1 MAGGKETPRQ
11 KLIGMMYLVLT
22 ALLALQVSSAII
34 LKFKFL
40 DDSLMSVNSKTGSSN
55 AAVPENIQKAV
66 AKLGNLPKDKK
77 VLEDAQ
83 TVRTKTAEIIKY
95 LDDTREMLIAKAGG
109 RTPEGGY
116 KDPSAEDKV
125 AIAMIGANPGKG
137 EAYKMKTRLNDY
149 ANFMR
154 TYNPNMP
161 QLAIDAKDDPI
172 AKKDESQR
180 SKDFAQLNFEAT
192 PLTAALAVLAQ
203 KESEILKNEAEVLAD
218 LSGKVGASIIKFD
231 KIFAMARAESKTVAA
246 GTKYKADMFIAASSS
261 AITPIMTYQGRPV
274 KVENGLG
281 KIEFNASAGAYDKEG
296 ISKQTWTGQIRINNN
311 GRDTTFTLKE
321 EFFVAKPV
329 IQIQSAS
336 VQALYLN
343 CGNEL
348 NVQVPALG
356 ATYDPSFSAT
366 GAAVVKGAAKGVVT
380 LVPTSKEVTLNVS
393 SGGNK
398 IGSEKFQ
405 VRLIP
410 KPEIV
415 ALANGKPVNEKQG
428 MAAPGPR
435 SIVMKAMPDESFKNF
450 LPKDAR
456 YRVFKWEA
464 FLVRG
469 RKAVAQETFSGE
481 TANLTS
487 FAAMA
492 KEGDRISIEV
502 KEVKRLNFRN
512 ATEDVNIGTRIINIP
527 LN

>member
-22 ALLALQVSSAII
+22 ALLALQVSSSIM

-40 DDSLMSVNSKTGSSN
+40 DDSLMDVNRKTVTNNTNIKNGIE
-55 AAVPENIQKAV
+55 AAVSKA
-66 AKLGNLPKDKK
+66 GNRAADKK
-77 VLEDAQ
+77 VVEDAAL
-83 TVRTKTAEIIKY
+83 VRSKTAEIIKY
-95 LDDTREMLIAKAGG
+95 LNDTRDGLIKDAGG
-109 RTPEGGY
+109 MENGQY
-116 KDPSAEDKV
+116 KDPNAEDKV
-125 AIAMIGANPGKG
+125 AIRMIGADKGKG
-137 EAYKMKTRLNDY
+137 EAYKMKDKLNEY
-149 ANFMR
+149 ANFMKK
-154 TYNPNMP
+154 YNPAIP
-161 QLAIDAKDDPI
+161 KLALDANEDPTASKDVNS
-172 AKKDESQR
+172 KG
-180 SKDFAQLNFEAT
+180 KDFAQLNFEAT
-192 PLTAALAVLAQ
+192 PLTAALAVIAQ
-203 KESEILKNEAEVLAD
+203 KESEILKYEADALSTLA
-218 LSGKVGASIIKFD
+218 SKVGADIIKFD

-246 GTKYKADMFIAASSS
+246 GTKYKADMFIAASSN
-261 AITPIMTYQGRPV
+261 AITPTMTYQGRPV

-281 KIEFNASAGAYDKEG
+281 KIEFTAQAGAYDKEG
-296 ISKQTWTGQIRINNN
+296 ISKQSWTGQIRINNN

-321 EFFVAKPV
+321 EYFVAKPV
-329 IQIQSAS
+329 IQVQSAS

-366 GAAVVKGAAKGVVT
+366 GAAVVKGAEKGVVT
-380 LVPTSKEVTLNVS
+380 LVPSAKEVTLNVS

-410 KPEIV
+410 KPEIT
-415 ALANGKPVNEKQG
+415 ALTNGRPVNEKQG

-435 SIVMKAMPDESFKNF
+435 SITMKAIPDESFKTF

-456 YRVFKWEA
+456 YRVFKWEV

-469 RKAVAQETFSGE
+469 RKAIASETINGE

-512 ATEDVNIGTRIINIP
+512 ATEDVNIGTKIINIP